1 MAKDEDGNISLKL
14 SKKIKV
20 SEDTFIFRFAFAEGE
35 TLGLPI
41 GKHVIFS
48 ANIKTKA
55 EPNGELVCRKY
66 TPISMVSQKGY
77 VDFLIKVYFA
87 GVVPRFPDGG
97 IMSQY
102 VNNMKIGDSMLMEG
116 PKGRL
121 EYNGFGD
128 FVIAKKEIL
137 GKKKIG
143 CVAGGTGITPCYQ
156 VIQAALKNN
165 DGTKLNLVFGSRTPA
180 DILLVDELRAF
191 AHNYKDDFKLYLTV
205 DIKPDEK
212 ENWQQGVGFISKEML
227 KEQMP
232 APGPDTLILYCGPPP
247 FEAMMKKHLSELGYD
262 DTM

>member
-1 MAKDEDGNISLKL
+1 MDKDEDDNISLKL

-20 SEDTFIFRFAFAEGE
+20 SEDTFIFRFSFDDNE

-66 TPISMVSQKGY
+66 TPISMVKQKGY

-87 GVVPRFPDGG
+87 NVVPRFPDGG

-102 VNNMKIGDSMLMEG
+102 VNNMKIGDVMKMEG

-121 EYNGFGD
+121 EYQGYGD
-128 FVIAKKEIL
+128 FVISKKQIL

-143 CVAGGTGITPCYQ
+143 CVAGGTGITPVY
-156 VIQAALKNN
+156 
-165 DGTKLNLVFGSRTPA
+165 
-180 DILLVDELRAF
+180 
-191 AHNYKDDFKLYLTV
+191 
-205 DIKPDEK
+205 
-212 ENWQQGVGFISKEML
+212 
-227 KEQMP
+227 
-232 APGPDTLILYCGPPP
+232 
-247 FEAMMKKHLSELGYD
+247 
-262 DTM
+262 